1 MTADAKAN
9 GALLVTEDV
18 VAGYVSEVDVLSGV
32 SIQVHEGE
40 IATVIGPNGAG
51 KSTLIKTIFGLLRP
65 RSGRVVFSGED
76 ITGHKPHT
84 ITRLGL
90 SYVPQLDNVFPSLT
104 VEENLEMGSLDRER
118 TGAQMD
124 RMYELFPRLGER
136 RRQTAGTMSGG
147 ERQMVAMARA
157 LMPDPRVLLLDE
169 PSAGLAPAFVE
180 AIFEKIED
188 INRDGVTIVMVEQNA
203 RRALDDVGSW
213 VRARPRREP
222 LRGAGARAARGPEG
236 GRALPGRHGARRSA
250 GGGSGSV
257 VEDERT

>member
-1 MTADAKAN
+1 VTPDAKGN
-9 GALLVTEDV
+9 GALLTTDNL

-32 SIQVHEGE
+32 SIQVQEGE

-51 KSTLIKTIFGLLRP
+51 KSTLVKTIFGLLRP

-118 TGAQMD
+118 AGAQMD
-124 RMYELFPRLGER
+124 RMSELFPRLGER
-136 RRQTAGTMSGG
+136 RRQVAGTMSGG

-157 LMPDPRVLLLDE
+157 LMPDPRALLLDE

-188 INRDGVTIVMVEQNA
+188 INRAGVTVVMVEQNA
-203 RRALDDVGSW
+203 RRALTMSD
-213 VRARPRREP
+213 
-222 LRGAGARAARGPEG
+222 RGYVLDLGANRFEG
-236 GRALPGRHGARRSA
+236 PGRELLADPKVAELYLGGTARVDRPEVA
-250 GGGSGSV
+250 REIL
-257 VEDERT
+257 EDEGT

>member
-1 MTADAKAN
+1 VTADAKAN

-18 VAGYVSEVDVLSGV
+18 VSGYVSEVDVLSGV
-32 SIQVHEGE
+32 SIHVKENE
-40 IATVIGPNGAG
+40 IVTVIGPNGAG

-76 ITGHKPHT
+76 ITGHKPHA
-84 ITRLGL
+84 ITQLGL

-104 VEENLEMGSLDRER
+104 AEENLEMGSLDRKR
-118 TGAQMD
+118 TGPQMD
-124 RMYELFPRLGER
+124 RMFELFPRLGER

-188 INRDGVTIVMVEQNA
+188 INRAGATIVMVEQNA
-203 RRALDDVGSW
+203 RRALAMSDRGYVLDLGANRFEGPGRELLADPKVAELYLGGT
-213 VRARPRREP
+213 ARVDRPE
-222 LRGAGARAARGPEG
+222 AAREI
-236 GRALPGRHGARRSA
+236 
-250 GGGSGSV
+250 
-257 VEDERT
+257 VEDEGT

>member
-18 VAGYVSEVDVLSGV
+18 VAGYVSEVDVLTGV
-32 SIQVHEGE
+32 SIHVNENE
-40 IATVIGPNGAG
+40 IVTVIGPNGAG

-76 ITGHKPHT
+76 ITGRKPHT

-118 TGAQMD
+118 TGPQMD
-124 RMYELFPRLGER
+124 RMFELFPRLGER
-136 RRQTAGTMSGG
+136 RGQTVGTMSGG
-147 ERQMVAMARA
+147 EQQMVAMARA

-188 INRDGVTIVMVEQNA
+188 INRAGATIVMVEQNA
-203 RRALDDVGSW
+203 RRALAMSDRGYVLDLGANRFEGPGRELLADPKVAELYLGGT
-213 VRARPRREP
+213 ARIDRPEVE
-222 LRGAGARAARGPEG
+222 RGA
-236 GRALPGRHGARRSA
+236 
-250 GGGSGSV
+250 